1 MSIGNRMIDWI
12 LAILLVIVIIVSG
25 VGVYYSSAI
34 ISKLDEMS
42 TSQDEDYA
50 ALLAAITASTTTT
63 ESLLEDLLDAI
74 SALNISLPLTV
85 IGSATPTS
93 GVIPFNVSFKAVP
106 IGGTSPY
113 SFVWDFG
120 DQTSTS
126 SERNPTHEYT
136 TAGTYTATVTVT
148 DSQQETALDSLT
160 IRATSA
166 EVLTVFSLWGGSEEQ
181 NFLQALGNFTELT
194 GIEVNHF
201 HYTTQE
207 LLIGVPM
214 QLRAGTSIADVI
226 IAPWPAW
233 ILDLAPYLTSVNDV
247 IDSSKYPVNT
257 VNAVKDVNDVIWAA
271 PFKLSGKPGFWYKK
285 SFFTDNELTVP
296 TTYDEFKILLATIQ
310 GVSGIEQAVASGDTV
325 GWPLSDTTEAFIM
338 GLGGYE
344 LQEDLITGP
353 SARNWTDTEVRNV
366 FGNLTELLAAGYFS
380 APAEWTSQI
389 TKFWDEKYGIY
400 FMGSWMTTMEQIGN
414 VSDLDFFG
422 FPGTDG
428 VAGSVDYLMIPKAAP
443 NMDGAKQLVQWL
455 AGADAQEI
463 MIGLG
468 GFFGTNI
475 DVPDSA
481 YKPLDKKVLD
491 FISQPTIHIVSDL
504 DDAIGGKFQTTFWDQ
519 LKLLWVDPT
528 PSTLDDVLNALEEA
542 ALTQQ
547 T

>member
-1 MSIGNRMIDWI
+1 MDGNNKTMNWI
-12 LAILLVIVIIVSG
+12 MAILLIIIIIMSG
-25 VGVYYSSAI
+25 LGIYY
-34 ISKLDEMS
+34 
-42 TSQDEDYA
+42 
-50 ALLAAITASTTTT
+50 STTTASKLEETQT
-63 ESLLEDLLDAI
+63 ELLEAI
-74 SALNISLPLTV
+74 GDTNTTSHLYDEAILQALAEIAERLNITLPLTV
-85 IGSATPTS
+85 VISASPTL
-93 GVIPFNVSFKAVP
+93 GKVNFTVSFNALAF
-106 IGGTSPY
+106 GGKPPY
-113 SFVWDFG
+113 TYEWDFG
-120 DQTSTS
+120 DGASAS
-126 SERNPTHEYT
+126 YERDPTHVYSA
-136 TAGTYTATVTVT
+136 AGTYTATAAVT
-148 DSQQETALDSLT
+148 DNQGEKVSDSLT

-166 EVLTVFSLWGGSEEQ
+166 EALTVFSLWGGSEEE
-181 NFLQALGNFTELT
+181 NFLEALDNFTELT

-214 QLRAGTSIADVI
+214 QLKSGSSIADVV

-233 ILDLAPYLTSVNDV
+233 ILDLAPYLTSVNDL
-247 IDSSKYPVNT
+247 INSTKYPENT
-257 VNAVKDVNDVIWAA
+257 INAVKDANDVIWAA

-285 SFFTDNELTVP
+285 SFFEDNSLTVP
-296 TTYDEFKILLATIQ
+296 TTYDEFETLLATIQ
-310 GVSGIEQAVASGDTV
+310 GIAEIENAVASGDTV

-338 GLGGYE
+338 GLGGYQ
-344 LQEDLITGP
+344 LQEELETGP
-353 SARNWTDTEVRNV
+353 SARNWTDPEVRNV

-428 VAGSVDYLMIPKAAP
+428 VAGSVDYLIVPKAAP
-443 NMDGAKQLVQWL
+443 NPNEAEQLVQWL

-463 MIGLG
+463 MVSLG

-491 FISQPTIHIVSDL
+491 FISQPTIHIIPDL

-528 PSTLDDVLNALEEA
+528 QSTLDDVLDTIQAAALE
-542 ALTQQ
+542 QQ